1 MKKVIVGPVAAK
13 EIASLENRRIT
24 LRWNPRHGFHITNQP
39 GRLTIKGRTLRYGR
53 VAKLRIKLLR
63 RKVIHVHWG
72 PKRGFWTH
80 IQKLAPKRLSKRQLA
95 AKYCHEALNYAGRMY
110 YTEGPRRSELF
121 NRAPGNFLGAGA
133 DCSQF
138 VSSIMHWCGITSVNQ
153 WDATG
158 TLLTKGKAVAEPAIG
173 RIIIAGYGAGVHTG
187 MFVGQ
192 ENGEW
197 MIVEFGFQGAPDKV
211 SLANFEAYF
220 RARGQGEF
228 RIRDFFE

>member
-39 GRLTIKGRTLRYGR
+39 GKRTIKGRTLRIGP
-53 VAKLRIKLLR
+53 VAKLRVAALR
-63 RKVIHVHWG
+63 RKVILVHWG
-72 PKRGFWTH
+72 PKKGFWKE
-80 IQKLAPKRLSKRQLA
+80 IKKLPRPKPSKRQLA
-95 AKYCHEALNYAGRMY
+95 QHFCEEALGYAGRMY

-158 TLLTKGKAVAEPAIG
+158 SLLVKGKAAAEPAIG
-173 RIIIAGYGAGVHTG
+173 RIIIAGYGSGVHTG

-197 MIVEFGFQGAPDKV
+197 QIVEFGYQGAPDKT
-211 SLANFEAYF
+211 SLANFKAYF
-220 RARGQGEF
+220 EARGQGEF
-228 RIRDFFE
+228 RIRDFF